1 MGSLWRS
8 RSLNTKYKRY
18 KFRLYLGNIV
28 RILINIGVIFTNFA
42 LIQLKDM
49 RTLQRLSVIGVCSVI
64 YNTVII
70 FILLFTGFT
79 HGK

>member
-1 MGSLWRS
+1 MGSLWKS
-8 RSLNTKYKRY
+8 RSLNTQFHRY
-18 KFRLYLGNIV
+18 KFLLNLGNLV
-28 RILINIGVIFTNFA
+28 RILINIGIICTNFA

-64 YNTVII
+64 YNTVVI